1 MSIKSIKENT
11 GKTIKELKSHDFSIT
26 QFNKDFK
33 YGKKHE
39 KLVMK
44 SREDYELKTDR
55 LACKT
60 GNVFVEFESRKK
72 ESGIKTS
79 KADIWIFKI
88 VDKSDKHLFSIEI
101 PLDRL
106 REKVYNSTYRIVAG
120 GDNLTSKGYL
130 IPLQDLV
137 SI

>member
-1 MSIKSIKENT
+1 MKDIIRENIAKDLKDL
-11 GKTIKELKSHDFSIT
+11 KTHDFSIT
-26 QFNKDFK
+26 KFRKDLN

-39 KLVMK
+39 KLVIESHK
-44 SREDYELKTDR
+44 NYELKTDR

-88 VDKSDKHLFSIEI
+88 VDKNDKPLISIEI

-106 REKVYNSTYRIVAG
+106 RRKVYNSTYRIVAG

-130 IPLQDLV
+130 VPLQDLI

>member
-1 MSIKSIKENT
+1 MSVKSIKENT
-11 GKTIKELKSHDFSIT
+11 GKTITELKSHDFSIT
-26 QFNKDFK
+26 QFSKDFK

-60 GNVFVEFESRKK
+60 GNAFVEFESRNK
-72 ESGIKTS
+72 ESGIVTS
-79 KADIWIFKI
+79 KSGIWIFKI
-88 VDKSDKHLFSIEI
+88 VDKKDKHLFSIEI

-106 REKVYNSTYRIVAG
+106 RKKVYNSTYRIVRG

-130 IPLQDLV
+130 VPLQDLI

>member
-1 MSIKSIKENT
+1 MKSIIKENNSKSIKEL
-11 GKTIKELKSHDFSIT
+11 KTHDFSVT
-26 QFNKDFK
+26 QFNEDLK

-44 SREDYELKTDR
+44 SRENYELKTDR
-55 LACKT
+55 LSHKT
-60 GNVFVEFESRKK
+60 GNAVVEFESRGK
-72 ESGIKTS
+72 ESGIITS
-79 KADIWIFKI
+79 KSDIWLFKI
-88 VDKSDKHLFSIEI
+88 VDKNDKHLFSIEI

-130 IPLQDLV
+130 VPLQDLV

>member
-1 MSIKSIKENT
+1 MSKIEQNN
-11 GKTIKELKSHDFSIT
+11 GKTLKELKSHDFSIT
-26 QFNKDFK
+26 KFKKDLK

-44 SREDYELKTDR
+44 SRENYELKTDR
-55 LACKT
+55 LSHKT
-60 GNVFVEFESRKK
+60 GNVFVEFMSRGK
-72 ESGIKTS
+72 ESGVKTS
-79 KADIWIFKI
+79 KADIWIFRI
-88 VDKSDKHLFSIEI
+88 VDKKDKHMFSIEI

-106 REKVYNSTYRIVAG
+106 RKKVYNSTYRIVAG

-130 IPLQDLV
+130 VPLQDLI

>member
-1 MSIKSIKENT
+1 MTYIKENISSDIKKL
-11 GKTIKELKSHDFSIT
+11 KTHDFSIT
-26 QFNKDFK
+26 KFKKDLN

-39 KLVMK
+39 KLVIESYK
-44 SREDYELKTDR
+44 NYELKTDR
-55 LACKT
+55 LAHKT

-88 VDKSDKHLFSIEI
+88 VDKNDKHLFSIEI

-106 REKVYNSTYRIVAG
+106 RRKVYNSTYRIVAG

-130 IPLQDLV
+130 IPLQDLI